1 MSDRLVFQ
9 YSFPF
14 IVIRVYFRL
23 ILRALRLRLFNDRRC
38 NGHCLIDER
47 CFFLFRLA
55 DG

>member
-1 MSDRLVFQ
+1 MSNRLVFQ

-14 IVIRVYFRL
+14 TVIRVYFRV
-23 ILRALRLRLFNDRRC
+23 ILRALRLRLLNDRRR
-38 NGHCLIDER
+38 NGHCLVDER